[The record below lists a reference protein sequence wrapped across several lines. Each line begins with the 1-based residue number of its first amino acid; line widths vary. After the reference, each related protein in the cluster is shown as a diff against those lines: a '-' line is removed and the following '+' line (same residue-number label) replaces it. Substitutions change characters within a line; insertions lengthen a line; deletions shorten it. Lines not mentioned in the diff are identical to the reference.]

1 MFDFLTIING
11 LSEKDPELSDLLA
24 EARES
29 AHYYL
34 LVKKRQKGCDGM
46 GEAAALKEEFK
57 EIMDKLIAH
66 CKKQDNIPG
75 SFKYDL
81 DMAADEF
88 VISNL

>member
-11 LSEKDPELSDLLA
+11 LSEKDPDLSELLA

-57 EIMDKLIAH
+57 EIMDELVTY
-66 CKKQDNIPG
+66 CKKQGCIPDG
-75 SFKYDL
+75 FEYAL
-81 DMAADEF
+81 DVVADGF
-88 VISNL
+88 VIDN